1 MKHIDDTQV
10 KLKKKTTLYICKP
23 GNQFKYILVFRHFN
37 HIKHNFPAA
46 KMCPV
51 KSHVWT
57 GKRWYV
63 ICFCK
68 QFVNIVVNIFGE
80 LKNVLIKIPADIIK
94 YKMGRK
100 LQKGPIIII
109 KRDYTQ
115 TL

>member
-1 MKHIDDTQV
+1 MPSEKSCLDW
-10 KLKKKTTLYICKP
+10 KKVVRDL
-23 GNQFKYILVFRHFN
+23 
-37 HIKHNFPAA
+37 
-46 KMCPV
+46 
-51 KSHVWT
+51 
-57 GKRWYV
+57 
-63 ICFCK
+63 CK